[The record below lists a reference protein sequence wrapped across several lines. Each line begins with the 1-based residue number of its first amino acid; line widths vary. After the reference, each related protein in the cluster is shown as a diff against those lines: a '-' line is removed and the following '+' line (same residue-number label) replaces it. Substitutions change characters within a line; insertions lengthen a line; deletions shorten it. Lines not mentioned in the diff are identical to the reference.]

1 MPQTSTGEV
10 RTITLQAAA
19 DLSGKQYHIMRVSAA
34 GACNMASQAAHMHNL
49 GVLLNKPAASGR
61 AAEIAVSGE
70 VKVVAG
76 GAITA
81 PDLLTTNGSGR
92 AAAAASGQAVIGI
105 ALTSALADGETIR
118 AMIFPPY
125 FNGNVA

>member
-1 MPQTSTGEV
+1 MPSTSQGQV
-10 RTITLQAAA
+10 HVVTLQAAA
-19 DLSGKQYHIMRVSAA
+19 DLSAKVNHFMRVSAA
-34 GACNMASQAAHMHNL
+34 GQVNVASQAAHMHNL

-61 AAEIAVSGE
+61 AAEVAISGE

-81 PDLLTTNGSGR
+81 PDLITTNGSGR
-92 AAAAASGQAVIGI
+92 AAAAASGNAVLGL

-118 AMIFPPY
+118 AIVFPPY
-125 FNGNVA
+125 FNGNVS